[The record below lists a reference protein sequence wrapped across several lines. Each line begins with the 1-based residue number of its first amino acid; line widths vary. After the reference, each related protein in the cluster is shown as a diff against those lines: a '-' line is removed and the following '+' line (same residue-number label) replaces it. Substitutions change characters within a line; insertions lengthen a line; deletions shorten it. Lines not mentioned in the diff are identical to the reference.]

1 MRNMEHGRDRMDYEM
16 SDDHLLLTDILDEYD
31 ITVRQLALSIGRA
44 APTVY
49 RYCSGESTI
58 PSVVWRVLY
67 EQTGDIR
74 ILKLITGST
83 NCVVVPLPDNPIR
96 LDKPTIEH
104 LHAERQNQL
113 TCEKCV
119 LDIMADGFVNNRD
132 RPTIEKYN
140 LAFPR
145 MIQSLY
151 QTHQSI
157 NTEYKQSCKRSKS

>member
-1 MRNMEHGRDRMDYEM
+1 M

-31 ITVRQLALSIGRA
+31 TTVRQLALAIGRA

-58 PSVVWRVLY
+58 PSIVWRVLY
-67 EQTGDIR
+67 EKTGDIR

-83 NCVVVPLPDNPIR
+83 NCVVVPLPDSPLR
-96 LDKPTIEH
+96 LDRPTIEH
-104 LHAERQNQL
+104 LHAERLKQID
-113 TCEKCV
+113 CERCI
-119 LDIMADGFVNNRD
+119 LDIIADNIIDYKD
-132 RPTIEKYN
+132 RPTIEEYN

-151 QTHQSI
+151 QTHQTI
-157 NTEYKQSCKRSKS
+157 NDEYTRSQKRKEL

>member
-1 MRNMEHGRDRMDYEM
+1 MKHGRDRMDYEM
-16 SDDHLLLTDILDEYD
+16 SDDYLLLTDILEEHN

-96 LDKPTIEH
+96 LDRPTILH
-104 LHAERQNQL
+104 LYSERKKQL
-113 TCEKCV
+113 LCEEYV
-119 LDIMADGFVNNRD
+119 LDIISDGAINRKD
-132 RPTIEKYN
+132 RITVEKYN
-140 LAFPR
+140 RAFPKL
-145 MIQSLY
+145 IESLY
-151 QTHQSI
+151 QTHQAI
-157 NTEYKQSCKRSKS
+157 NREYKRSCKRSKS

>member
-1 MRNMEHGRDRMDYEM
+1 MLHGCNYQWDHDM
-16 SDDHLLLTDILDEYD
+16 SDDFILLQQVIEEHG
-31 ITVRQLALSIGRA
+31 ITVNSLANRTGFA
-44 APTVY
+44 ASTVY
-49 RYCSGESTI
+49 RFLAGGATI

-67 EQTGDIR
+67 EQTGDVR

-83 NCVVVPLPDNPIR
+83 NCVVVPLPDSPIR

-104 LHAERQNQL
+104 LHAERQKQID
-113 TCEKCV
+113 CERCV
-119 LDIMADGFVNNRD
+119 LTIIADNIIDHKD
-132 RPTIEKYN
+132 RPTIEEYN

-157 NTEYKQSCKRSKS
+157 NAEYERSCKRSKS